1 MYIVIVGNG
10 FTNPLS
16 TQVSAACPSWIH
28 GGVILEQLSVRLSWL
43 SHYTFKRKI
52 FQPSSPSLIRF
63 AKDWKKVTKNPSTCS
78 SGEYLPC
85 PLSPVLRLPSPV
97 SSPIRSA
104 GNAKKVTLI
113 RDLLPPYSVHQKN
126 NSIGSALYSLFSSLF
141 SSHSFLSFPGN
152 ECSLLQSSINNQQST
167 IPFPSSNIILV
178 SICYDMD
185 NN

>member
-85 PLSPVLRLPSPV
+85 PLSAIPCPPSSVPRLIPHSFRGKCEK
-97 SSPIRSA
+97 SDFNSRSA
-104 GNAKKVTLI
+104 STIQRSPKKQFHRL
-113 RDLLPPYSVHQKN
+113 
-126 NSIGSALYSLFSSLF
+126 
-141 SSHSFLSFPGN
+141 
-152 ECSLLQSSINNQQST
+152 CSLLSILFSLLLPFVPFVSRKRMQPSPILNQQST
-167 IPFPSSNIILV
+167 I
-178 SICYDMD
+178 
-185 NN
+185 NNSLPLF